1 MFNENSSVVNIY
13 VRNIKEGKIK
23 KEQVPDLFNLK
34 EVIYNILDK

>member
-13 VRNIKEGKIK
+13 VRNINEGKIT